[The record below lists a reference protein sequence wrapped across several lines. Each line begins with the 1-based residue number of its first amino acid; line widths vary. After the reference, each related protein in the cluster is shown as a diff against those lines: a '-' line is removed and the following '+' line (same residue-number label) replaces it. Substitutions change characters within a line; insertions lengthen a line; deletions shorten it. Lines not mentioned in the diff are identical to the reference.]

1 MLGVVI
7 LKYGDSFACAN
18 QCDVVPFPVLISVVA
33 ACGRLIGVIICLRR
47 DCVTGNFRRSDQSAK
62 LS

>member
-7 LKYGDSFACAN
+7 LKFGDSFACAN
-18 QCDVVPFPVLISVVA
+18 RDVVPFPVLISVVA